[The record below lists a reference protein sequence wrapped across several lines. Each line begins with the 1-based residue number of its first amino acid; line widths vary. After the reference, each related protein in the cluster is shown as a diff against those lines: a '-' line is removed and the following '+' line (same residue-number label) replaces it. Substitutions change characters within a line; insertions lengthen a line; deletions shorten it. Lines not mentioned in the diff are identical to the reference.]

1 MHLFESWFFTLISTK
16 VNIYV
21 KFRRIIFVFK
31 HLLKDYKLRGIVNIN
46 VEYKLRGIV
55 SNHEDY
61 ELRSIMNI
69 SED

>member
-1 MHLFESWFFTLISTK
+1 MQ
-16 VNIYV
+16 
-21 KFRRIIFVFK
+21 FRRIIFVFK

-61 ELRSIMNI
+61 KLRSIMNI
-69 SED
+69 SEE